1 MKIYL
6 NLGIILLTGVQ
17 VSIAQSVDRHVVSS
31 GGKEFSNSSGRIAY
45 TIGEPITE
53 TFSSGNATATQGFHQ
68 GTINITSIR
77 EQIPELEISIFP
89 NPTTDRLNVKL
100 NETGLWEL
108 HSLDG
113 KLVSTGTIQ
122 SGLTSIDMQH
132 VALATYTLTILLQDK
147 RINTYRVIKTH

>member
-1 MKIYL
+1 
-6 NLGIILLTGVQ
+6 
-17 VSIAQSVDRHVVSS
+17 VDRHVVSS

-113 KLVSTGTIQ
+113 KLVSMGTIQ